1 MRYSSEMN
9 VKQNDQQREDMQVFP
24 EVSVQ
29 CSVVFVGIDVDRRE
43 FRRAP
48 ADVSGWLSPPYL
60 AVALT

>member
-1 MRYSSEMN
+1 MN

-43 FRRAP
+43 FAGLLQMLAGGYHHRM
-48 ADVSGWLSPPYL
+48 WLL
-60 AVALT
+60 L

>member
-1 MRYSSEMN
+1 MN

-43 FRRAP
+43 VRRAP
-48 ADVSGWLSPPYL
+48 ADV
-60 AVALT
+60 